1 MILLILFY
9 SALVIVAGLLIA
21 VGFSFYLKR
30 RELPAPQDRRINL
43 YPPHPEV
50 YRPLFAPSPDE
61 VRAQERA
68 EDEARLQTE
77 RAARAEAARQIL
89 REKSV
94 KAQDFMAAWQGSPEK
109 QGTAELLRLAAGT
122 ESAEI
127 FSEIAQNVIQVWK
140 NKEIAGM
147 PAADLAALLDSHL
160 RLLPQQEL
168 NSGALFWL
176 RQEVAAL
183 RSENM
188 E

>member
-9 SALVIVAGLLIA
+9 LALVIVAGLLIA
-21 VGFSFYLKR
+21 FGFSFYLKR
-30 RELPAPQDRRINL
+30 RELTAPQDQRINL

-61 VRAQERA
+61 VSAQERA
-68 EDEARLQTE
+68 ENEVCLQAE
-77 RAARAEAARQIL
+77 HEARAETARQIS

-94 KAQDFMAAWQGSPEK
+94 KAKDFMTAWQGSPEK
-109 QGTAELLRLAAGT
+109 QGTIELLRLAAET
-122 ESAEI
+122 ENAEI

-140 NKEIAGM
+140 NKRIAGL

-183 RSENM
+183 RFENM